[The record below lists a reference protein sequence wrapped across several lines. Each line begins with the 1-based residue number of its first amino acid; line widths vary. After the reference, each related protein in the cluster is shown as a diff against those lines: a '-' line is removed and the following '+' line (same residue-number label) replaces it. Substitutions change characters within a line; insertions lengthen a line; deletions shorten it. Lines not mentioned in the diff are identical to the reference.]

1 MIGTVLLSFEGEEKM
16 SPLVLRSDYY
26 PSGSRLDVVLLFV
39 DSKIFSLGVA
49 SKPVIILSL
58 LNFLA

>member
-1 MIGTVLLSFEGEEKM
+1 MGTVLLSFEGEEKM
-16 SPLVLRSDYY
+16 SRLVLRSDYY